1 MRQPKPKKLN
11 ILHMGGVV
19 LASALLGVT
28 VAIQKTGIHHTDKL
42 IEGALVSCLPA
53 LAAFFVPSHRDGA

>member
-1 MRQPKPKKLN
+1 MRQPKPKRLN
-11 ILHMGGVV
+11 IGSMVGVV
-19 LASALLGVT
+19 FSSAILGVT
-28 VAIQKTGIHHTDKL
+28 VAIQKTGIHQADKL